1 MIKTSVARRY
11 ARALFELL
19 EPSAIEPA
27 RLGLVGLT
35 RALTESAPLKHV
47 LASPV
52 FSSQEKVDVLSALS
66 GRLGCPPMV
75 NSFLAQL
82 VKKNRAGFIPEIA
95 DAFALL
101 ADQAKGARQV
111 TVASAGAL
119 SPAEQEGLRSRLR
132 DLLRT
137 DVDLAFR
144 TEPRLLAGLQIRI
157 GSMVIDST
165 VGSRLTA
172 MRALL
177 TKE

>member
-19 EPSAIEPA
+19 EPFAIEPT
-27 RLGLVGLT
+27 RLGLVGLSG
-35 RALTESAPLKHV
+35 ALAESAPLKHV
-47 LASPV
+47 LASPA

-75 NSFLAQL
+75 NGFLAQL

-111 TVASAGAL
+111 TVASAAAL
-119 SPAEQEGLRSRLR
+119 SPGEQEGLRSRLR
-132 DLLRT
+132 DLLHT
-137 DVDLAFR
+137 DVDLTFQ
-144 TEPRLLAGLQIRI
+144 TEPRLLSGLRIRI
-157 GSMVIDST
+157 GSTVIDST